1 MKKALI
7 YGAGNIGRG
16 FIGQLFSQSG
26 YEVTFIDVNRELIEK
41 LDDYG
46 RYPITL
52 LSRNAA
58 EDVEVIVE
66 PVHGINGND
75 INRVAKAISEADLMA
90 TAVGVNVLKFIAKPI
105 AAGLKKRWES
115 ENDTPLNII
124 ICENLLDANIYLGK
138 LIENEL
144 DVNDVARFNSL
155 VGLVEASIGRMVPV
169 MTPEM
174 QKGDI
179 LRVCTEEYDQ
189 LPVDKDAFKGEI
201 PDIKGMIPASPFEYY
216 IQRKLY
222 IHNMGHALT
231 AYIGSLKGYT
241 YIWEAIADTEIKSA
255 VLKSMQD
262 AALALSKEHDADL
275 SELLAHVEDL
285 ISRFGSKKL
294 GDTVKRVGNDTKR
307 KLSPGDRLVGAANLC
322 VKHSIAPNYIC
333 LGMAAAMKF
342 DAIYGNTE
350 SEVEKLINGGG
361 IESVLKEI
369 CEVNEDSIIWKLVI
383 KYYALMDKGMDINDI
398 IMNYNVG

>member
-41 LDDYG
+41 LDADG

-52 LSRNAA
+52 LSRSEA
-58 EDVEVIVE
+58 DDTEVIVG

-75 INRVAKAISEADLMA
+75 INRVAQAISAADLMA

-105 AAGLKKRWES
+105 AAGLKMRWE
-115 ENDTPLNII
+115 NGNYTPLNII

-144 DVNDVARFNSL
+144 DADDTERFNRL

-174 QKGDI
+174 QKDNI
-179 LRVCTEEYDQ
+179 LRICTEEYDK
-189 LPVDKDAFKGEI
+189 LPVDKDGFKGEI
-201 PDIKGMIPASPFEYY
+201 PEIKGMMPASPFEFY

-222 IHNMGHALT
+222 IHNMGHALS

-241 YIWEAIADTEIKSA
+241 YIWEAVEDTEIKNA
-255 VLKSMQD
+255 VLKSMKD
-262 AALALSKEHDADL
+262 TALALSKEHDADL

-307 KLSPGDRLVGAANLC
+307 KLSSGDRLVGAANLC

-333 LGMAAAMKF
+333 LGIAAAMKF
-342 DAIYGNTE
+342 DEIYGNTE
-350 SEVEKLINGGG
+350 SEIVKLINDGG
-361 IESVLKEI
+361 IKKVLKEI
-369 CEVNEDSIIWKLVI
+369 CGINEGSMLWKTVM
-383 KYYALMDKGMDINDI
+383 KYYAYIDKGMDI
-398 IMNYNVG
+398 YQVLREV